1 MYSLCSASLFSGM
14 AQVTAMGTFA
24 YWLLALHTY
33 DSKET
38 CLFLEHQYKRYQ
50 TSQTFHHLSTNRSR
64 YC

>member
-24 YWLLALHTY
+24 YWLLALHAY

-38 CLFLEHQYKRYQ
+38 CLFLEHQ
-50 TSQTFHHLSTNRSR
+50 
-64 YC
+64 